1 MCRDG
6 FETGLD
12 VSGELMV
19 QTRSV
24 SVGRYCRGRHS
35 RVALPCEGGRVCIR
49 N

>member
-19 QTRSV
+19 QTKSV
-24 SVGRYCRGRHS
+24 CVS
-35 RVALPCEGGRVCIR
+35 RMVLQREVLQGGTPL
-49 N
+49 